1 MAFENCVEG
10 LNPGTCELE
19 VLHENEI
26 SVRKMTSLRFGWGSR
41 EVSTVFEVSITN
53 VHLTWMLGMEM
64 RRIVKYVRIICGGP
78 AQSRVKNEEPSER
91 DS

>member
-1 MAFENCVEG
+1 MTFEDCVVG
-10 LNPGTCELE
+10 LNPRACELE
-19 VLHENEI
+19 VLHENKI
-26 SVRKMTSLRFGWGSR
+26 SVRKMTSLRFGRGSR

-64 RRIVKYVRIICGGP
+64 RRIVKYLRIICGGP
-78 AQSRVKNEEPSER
+78 VQSRVKNEEPSER